1 MPEPMSKDESVKFS
15 EEGFE
20 YNPDKPQLTD
30 QDKEKSQTLERG
42 DDTVLIYMQDMAKV
56 QLLKRSD
63 EIRIAKKIEKG
74 AELVHSALAQFPFVI
89 EYIIN
94 QYEMLADVE
103 EDETPDFSGLVSSI
117 GLDQDEV
124 DETDSVEESDETED
138 DSDSEDDGDAEDD
151 TDIEGID
158 SNQLDNELI
167 HQTMQEVKALY
178 AELSEKSSKAA
189 KEKIAELLSTVKL
202 SNRVIR
208 KCTKQV
214 KETQQLIKKLDTEIL
229 QLVCKENKIPKKI
242 FLEHFKE
249 NETNLTWLD
258 EVLKAYPEK
267 SESVE
272 HHRHALKRIARSY
285 GKISKEFDQTIP
297 EIKAII
303 KEITY
308 GELITRQAKDE
319 MIEANLRLVISLAK
333 RHTNRGL
340 QFLDL
345 IQEGNIGLMKAVDKF
360 EYRRGFKFSTYATWW
375 IRQAITR
382 AIADQART
390 IRIPVHMIETINK
403 LHRLQRD
410 IMQQTG
416 KEATLDE
423 LSSKMDIPVEKIIKI
438 MKITEPV
445 STETPIG
452 DSKEDG
458 GSFLSEFIEDKSDT
472 PVDNSMK
479 SALREAI
486 VEMLDGLTPREAKVL
501 RMRFGIKMNTDHTL
515 EEVGK
520 QFDVTRERIRQ
531 IEAKAL
537 RKLRHPSRSQKL
549 DSFRGEGVSGE
560 DDLL

>member
-1 MPEPMSKDESVKFS
+1 MSKDESVKFS

-20 YNPDKPQLTD
+20 YNPDKPQTTD
-30 QDKEKSQTLERG
+30 QEKEKSQTLERG

-89 EYIIN
+89 EYIIS

-103 EDETPDFSGLVSSI
+103 EGETPDFSGLVSFI
-117 GLDQDEV
+117 GLHDDELNNEEI
-124 DETDSVEESDETED
+124 DEGYEEATDIE
-138 DSDSEDDGDAEDD
+138 EDDGSDDD
-151 TDIEGID
+151 TDLDEID
-158 SNQLDNELI
+158 ANKLDNELI
-167 HQTMQEVKALY
+167 HQTMQEVRALY
-178 AELSEKSSKAA
+178 TELSEKTATAS
-189 KEKIAELLSTVKL
+189 KEKIAELIGTVKL

-229 QLVCKENKIPKKI
+229 NLICKENKIPKKI
-242 FLEHFKE
+242 FLQHFKG
-249 NETNLTWLD
+249 NETHLKWLN
-258 EVLKAYPEK
+258 EVLQAHPDKA
-267 SESVE
+267 ESIE
-272 HHRHALKRIARSY
+272 NDRHSLKRIAKNY